1 MLWLKPKKKVVLLDF
16 ELRKA
21 NNYPI
26 QLGSQSSGIIDVLS
40 GTKSI
45 PEVIQKTTT
54 EGLYFIKGGQ
64 NVAPVSDLLSKKALE
79 KLIADLKTVEGFD
92 YILLDTPPFGIISDT
107 QVLMRHA
114 DLITLVIRQNKTAK
128 FILANLFS
136 NLSRLGNKN
145 ISWIFNSYDSHDKM
159 DKKSKVY
166 FK

>member
-1 MLWLKPKKKVVLLDF
+1 MKKIDYLHMLHKMLDD
-16 ELRKA
+16 
-21 NNYPI
+21 
-26 QLGSQSSGIIDVLS
+26 QID
-40 GTKSI
+40 
-45 PEVIQKTTT
+45 
-54 EGLYFIKGGQ
+54 
-64 NVAPVSDLLSKKALE
+64 ALEQEHKLPDAQVE